1 MSLKLQLQGY
11 RLTTANITYH
21 MPDHPH
27 LLQEFIWQNMD
38 IAPRY
43 PKLTRFL
50 DFWEREIEGALNSV
64 RVTSSELITPA
75 EFRLVGHSLTLH

>member
-21 MPDHPH
+21 MPDHPN

-38 IAPRY
+38 IAPKY
-43 PKLTRFL
+43 PKLSKFL

-64 RVTSSELITPA
+64 RVTSAELITPA
-75 EFRLVGHSLTLH
+75 EFKLVGHSLTLH